1 MHPSAENEMRRKRW
15 FRRENKAAGAHS
27 QHWGQQQLCPQVA
40 ERGAAHPG
48 CEAWWFTVLQLQRFP
63 WISSWFL
70 VPFVRW
76 QVSFHFYLSSQLV
89 LHWKFDGEQRLH
101 TEVPFQEDSQ
111 CRSLL
116 SVKYWELQH
125 SLALGKWNEWAQIPT
140 PAGNSETG
148 CLGELE
154 ATSLDVHGNFPLSAT
169 HSYLLS
175 AEREDEHTAS
185 TPPWR
190 CGQDRITRTCFVTVC
205 VLLTLSSN
213 LPPGAMQN
221 HNLPQ
226 PALQHQCAEQ
236 IIHFSMGRKR
246 EGSFRESGCSQ
257 LAVISSSLSD

>member
-125 SLALGKWNEWAQIPT
+125 SLALGKWNEWAQFPT

-190 CGQDRITRTCFVTVC
+190 CGQGRPHLF
-205 VLLTLSSN
+205 VLLLYVYCSPPHPISPQEPCRTTTCHSLLSNTSVQSK
-213 LPPGAMQN
+213 LYTSAW
-221 HNLPQ
+221 
-226 PALQHQCAEQ
+226 AER
-236 IIHFSMGRKR
+236 GR
-246 EGSFRESGCSQ
+246 EASGSR
-257 LAVISSSLSD
+257 AVLN